1 MELDEIEGEEDM
13 EEEEEPQETDEF
25 LGKEE
30 EEEEEELEEEEMDEE
45 VTSEESSASSPEW
58 SETEA
63 KESPEIAVV
72 SDEEDEDGGS
82 FEDIEFRSSSE
93 SEGTTSVLKVT
104 KWSKFSPIIYSRSV
118 YPNGYAKCAWSLINN
133 NTLRAVSFFIYCS
146 FFSFSLFCIILT
158 EVRSRRI
165 SGTKTQLLVVQI
177 TKCFSLKIL
186 ST

>member
-1 MELDEIEGEEDM
+1 MCFLDRYLYETGRKRYCLASVLRLKEIEPRYILPFSDSSLMELDEIEGEEDM

-104 KWSKFSPIIYSRSV
+104 K
-118 YPNGYAKCAWSLINN
+118 
-133 NTLRAVSFFIYCS
+133 
-146 FFSFSLFCIILT
+146 
-158 EVRSRRI
+158 
-165 SGTKTQLLVVQI
+165 
-177 TKCFSLKIL
+177 
-186 ST
+186 